1 MWLPLSLDGTK
12 HTHSSACVLS
22 SMPRYEEVVQLLPD
36 YLNLGVDFAY
46 LPKVLAWCD
55 RMRALPMHD
64 EAHVALTALGDL
76 RTPNDV
82 PLPKRLGV
90 ATKEAIK
97 ALAKAQE
104 SF

>member
-1 MWLPLSLDGTK
+1 
-12 HTHSSACVLS
+12 
-22 SMPRYEEVVQLLPD
+22 MPRYEEVVQLLPD